1 MPETDC
7 TCSLSQTLVKDV
19 CSLLAAAGSP
29 SLKFPRPR
37 IMVCARPIHS
47 VVESALTL
55 HTNHYEAPF
64 AIGLTCSLPF
74 CHRASAKRKNMVGM
88 ARPKKQK
95 VEVAE
100 TTETSPIID

>member
-1 MPETDC
+1 MRPPA
-7 TCSLSQTLVKDV
+7 SQ
-19 CSLLAAAGSP
+19 CCGERAY
-29 SLKFPRPR
+29 
-37 IMVCARPIHS
+37 
-47 VVESALTL
+47 SA
-55 HTNHYEAPF
+55 HYEAPF

-100 TTETSPIID
+100 TVGDVGDG